1 MARFFIDRPVFAWVI
16 SLLIVLV
23 GILSIRALPVA
34 QYPDIAPPVVNV
46 GASYPGASAKV
57 VEEAVTAIIERE
69 MNGAPG
75 LMYTSSSSDSTGWAS
90 INLTF
95 KQGTNPDLAAVE
107 VQNRL
112 KAVEPRLPEAVR
124 RDGVRVEKAAD
135 NIQLVV
141 SLKSDGA
148 LDDIQLGELA
158 ASNVLQALRRV
169 EGVGKVQS
177 FGAEAAMRIW
187 PDPAKLTA
195 LSLTPG
201 DIVAA
206 LRSHNARVTIG
217 ELGNQAVPKDAPL
230 NASIV
235 AGETLQT
242 PEQFA
247 NIPLRAQPG
256 GATLRLKDVA
266 RVELGGTDYMYL
278 SRVNG
283 MTATGL
289 GIKLA
294 PGSNAVETTR
304 RIRATMQEL
313 AQYFPPGVTWDIPY
327 ETSTFVEI
335 SIRKVLMTLLEAV
348 ALVFCVM
355 YLFMQNFRATLIPT
369 LVVPVALLGTLGVML
384 GLGYSI
390 NVLTMFGMVLAI
402 GILVDDAIVVV
413 ENVERIMAEE
423 GLAPRE
429 ATVKAMRQIS
439 GAIVGITVVL
449 VSVFVPMAFFDG
461 AVGNIYRQF
470 AVTLA
475 VSIAFS
481 AFLALSLTPALCAS
495 MLRPIDAG
503 HHEKRGFFGWFNRA
517 FARLTA
523 RYTARVS
530 GVLARPA
537 RFGLAYLAVIGVAA
551 LLFARLPSSFLPE
564 EDQGSFMAMVIL
576 PQGAP
581 QAETMAVVKDVER
594 YMMENEPVAYVYS
607 VNGFSEY
614 GSGPNSAMFFVTL
627 KDWKQRRG
635 ADQHVDAVVER
646 VNAAFA
652 ARKNVM
658 VHALNS
664 PPLPE
669 LGSTSGFDFRLQDR
683 AGLGHDALA
692 GARQQLLAAAA
703 AHPALADVVFAGQ
716 EDAPQLALRVDRDKA
731 QAMGVPMDE
740 INTALA
746 VMYGSDYIGDFM
758 LNGQVRRVT
767 VQADGKSRVDV
778 DDVSRLHVRNVQ
790 GQMVPLSAFATL
802 EWSMGPPQLNRYN
815 GFPSF
820 TLNGSAAP
828 GHSSGEAMRAMETLA
843 ADLPRGIGFD
853 WSGQSYEERL
863 SGSQAPVLFALS
875 VLVVFLA
882 LAALYESW
890 SIPLAVILVV
900 PLGVIGALL
909 GVSLRGM
916 PNDIYFK
923 VGLIA
928 TIGLSAK
935 NAILIVEVAK
945 DLVRDGQGLVSA
957 TLEAARLRLRP
968 IVMTSL
974 AFGVGVLPLAL
985 ATGAASGSQAAI
997 GTGVLGGIITATVL
1011 AVFLVPL
1018 FFLIVGRVLGMR
1030 ARPARP
1036 EDRETLEI
1044 SP

>member
-112 KAVEPRLPEAVR
+112 KAVEPRLPESVR

-141 SLKSDGA
+141 SLKSDGG
-148 LDDIQLGELA
+148 LDDMQLGELA

-195 LSLTPG
+195 MALTPG
-201 DIVAA
+201 DIVSA

-235 AGETLQT
+235 AGESLHT
-242 PEQFA
+242 PEQFG
-247 NIPLRAQPG
+247 NIPLRAQPD

-283 MTATGL
+283 MTGTGL

-294 PGSNAVETTR
+294 PGSNAVETTK

-335 SIRKVLMTLLEAV
+335 SIKKVLMTLLEAV

-384 GLGYSI
+384 WLGYSI

-423 GLAPRE
+423 GLPPRE
-429 ATVKAMRQIS
+429 ATVKAMGQIS

-495 MLRPIDAG
+495 LLKPIAAG

-517 FARLTA
+517 FTRLTA
-523 RYTARVS
+523 RYTTRVS
-530 GVLARPA
+530 GVLARPV
-537 RFGLAYLAVIGVAA
+537 RFGLAYLAVIAAVA
-551 LLFARLPSSFLPE
+551 LLFARLPSSFLPD

-576 PQGAP
+576 PQGSP
-581 QAETMAVVKDVER
+581 QAETMAMVKDVER
-594 YMMENEPVAYVYS
+594 YMLEHEPVEYVYS
-607 VNGFSEY
+607 VNGFSNY

-627 KDWKQRRG
+627 KDWKQRG
-635 ADQHVDAVVER
+635 AADLHVNAVVER
-646 VNAAFA
+646 INAAFA
-652 ARKNVM
+652 DRKNVM

-664 PPLPE
+664 PPLPD

-683 AGLGHDALA
+683 GGLGYDALA
-692 GARQQLLAAAA
+692 QARQQLLAAAA
-703 AHPALADVVFAGQ
+703 SH
-716 EDAPQLALRVDRDKA
+716 
-731 QAMGVPMDE
+731 
-740 INTALA
+740 
-746 VMYGSDYIGDFM
+746 
-758 LNGQVRRVT
+758 
-767 VQADGKSRVDV
+767 
-778 DDVSRLHVRNVQ
+778 
-790 GQMVPLSAFATL
+790 
-802 EWSMGPPQLNRYN
+802 
-815 GFPSF
+815 
-820 TLNGSAAP
+820 
-828 GHSSGEAMRAMETLA
+828 
-843 ADLPRGIGFD
+843 
-853 WSGQSYEERL
+853 
-863 SGSQAPVLFALS
+863 
-875 VLVVFLA
+875 
-882 LAALYESW
+882 
-890 SIPLAVILVV
+890 
-900 PLGVIGALL
+900 
-909 GVSLRGM
+909 
-916 PNDIYFK
+916 
-923 VGLIA
+923 
-928 TIGLSAK
+928 
-935 NAILIVEVAK
+935 
-945 DLVRDGQGLVSA
+945 
-957 TLEAARLRLRP
+957 
-968 IVMTSL
+968 
-974 AFGVGVLPLAL
+974 
-985 ATGAASGSQAAI
+985 
-997 GTGVLGGIITATVL
+997 
-1011 AVFLVPL
+1011 
-1018 FFLIVGRVLGMR
+1018 
-1030 ARPARP
+1030 
-1036 EDRETLEI
+1036 
-1044 SP
+1044 

>member
-304 RIRATMQEL
+304 RIRATLQEL

-985 ATGAASGSQAAI
+985 ATGAASGAQAAI